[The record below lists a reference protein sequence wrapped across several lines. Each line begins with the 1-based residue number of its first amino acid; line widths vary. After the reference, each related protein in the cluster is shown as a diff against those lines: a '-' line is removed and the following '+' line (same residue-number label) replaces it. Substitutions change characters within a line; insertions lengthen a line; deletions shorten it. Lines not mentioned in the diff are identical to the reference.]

1 MNKKIK
7 IVSLFGLLCL
17 VGGTATYGLVNQK
30 ANVVS
35 AESDVSWQDW
45 TLAGIKDTY
54 LIDIPEDQTMLS
66 LVVDSGAQGMFYA
79 SGATAIDGNAD
90 RGYINDHRSFYG
102 DGTKNLIDYV
112 TINGRTVSEI
122 IDENAANNKYND
134 GTASW
139 VFGMG
144 GQYAP
149 ITLEANHEKLY
160 INIMSE
166 YIKDIGETMHGIYV
180 GFKAGA
186 PLRDSSYNVH
196 TLDKSISAIVTS
208 NAAEPSSFAE
218 VTSTTDGTAVQFVR
232 DTNMGGVSRGMKR
245 MAFWMQKPFTSFG
258 GYWIHD
264 HYMQL
269 SAFLTINGKS
279 IQEWNGSIDDST
291 WDYSSCQLAG
301 GDDPLN
307 AYNRPISIN
316 VDAGN
321 PAALFVGFHD
331 NFLAMFN
338 EGDVITLG
346 VKKGLSFNSNGAMFY
361 QDKDVA
367 TSFVYKPSQ
376 QDFLVAAYPNFSS
389 LAGDV
394 SYKDIQVT
402 SISDKTSNNF
412 RQDGYYGI
420 DIKLN
425 KELNTLTPYDVFDGN
440 DSLRGNRAIASF
452 ITINGSSVAEINAS
466 TDDSAYDYSSSFPQN
481 ADSFY
486 AVPILPIKTA
496 ADTLSLM
503 IHGDYVA
510 TLGDSI
516 TVGVKKGLTIY
527 NSKSIDSASHYY
539 NVDGIY
545 QVSANASQ
553 TVTVTNDKYFVD
565 LFVADNMHLTDYTE
579 ELNYCA
585 DAEHGYY
592 AIAKAAYNAL
602 TASQKTLFRNDAT
615 YAAGYARLC
624 AWAAA
629 NGDSFDAE
637 FNLVSSNRLNRFV
650 SSSDSVLIIASLLG
664 VFTIGAA
671 CFLLTRKKKEQK

>member
-17 VGGTATYGLVNQK
+17 VGGTTAFNLASKKVNV
-30 ANVVS
+30 AS
-35 AESDVSWQDW
+35 AESDVNWQDW
-45 TLAGIKDTY
+45 TLTTTVDTY
-54 LIDIPEDQTMLS
+54 TIDIPANQTMLS
-66 LVVDSGAQGMFYA
+66 LVVDSGSTGMFYA
-79 SGATAIDGNAD
+79 SGATVIDGTSD
-90 RGYINDHRSFYG
+90 KGYLNDHRPFYG

-112 TINGRTVSEI
+112 TVNGRTVSEI
-122 IDENAANNKYND
+122 IDENAATNKYND

-186 PLRDSSYNVH
+186 PLRDSSYVTH
-196 TLDKSISAIVTS
+196 TLDKEISAIATS
-208 NAAEPSSFAE
+208 NNPEPSHFAE

-232 DTNMGGVSRGMKR
+232 DTNMGGTSRGMKR
-245 MAFWMQKPFTSFG
+245 MAFWMQKPLTNFA

-264 HYMQL
+264 HALQVD
-269 SAFLTINGKS
+269 AFLTLNGKS
-279 IQEWNGSIDDST
+279 FEQWNGSIDDST
-291 WDYSSCQLAG
+291 WDYSTCQLAG
-301 GDDPLN
+301 GADPLN
-307 AYNRPISIN
+307 CYNRPISVN

-321 PAALFVGFHD
+321 PAALFVCFHD

-346 VKKGLSFNSNGAMFY
+346 VKKGFSFDSEGTMFY
-361 QDKDVA
+361 QDKNTA
-367 TSFVYKPSQ
+367 TSFIFKPSQ
-376 QDFLVAAYPNFSS
+376 TDFLVPAYINYSC
-389 LAGDV
+389 LGGDT
-394 SYKDIQVT
+394 SYNDIAVT
-402 SISDKTSNNF
+402 SISDKTSVNF
-412 RQDGYYGI
+412 REDGYYGV

-425 KELNTLTPYDVFDGN
+425 KELNTLTTYDVYDGN
-440 DSLRGNRAIASF
+440 NSLRGNRAIASF
-452 ITINGSSVAEINAS
+452 ITVNGVSVADINAS
-466 TDDSAYDYSSSFPQN
+466 VDDSAYDYSTAFPQN
-481 ADSFY
+481 AAEFY
-486 AVPILPIKTA
+486 QVPILPVKTA
-496 ADTLSLM
+496 ADTISLM
-503 IHGDYVA
+503 IHGDYVK

-527 NSKSIDSASHYY
+527 NSQVISDESRQY
-539 NVDGIY
+539 NIDGIY
-545 QVSANASQ
+545 QVTANASQ

-602 TASQKTLFRNDAT
+602 TASQKALFRTAP
-615 YAAGYARLC
+615 YSAAYARLS

-637 FNLVSSNRLNRFV
+637 LNLVSANALNRV
-650 SSSDSVLIIASLLG
+650 ISSSNSALIIASLLG